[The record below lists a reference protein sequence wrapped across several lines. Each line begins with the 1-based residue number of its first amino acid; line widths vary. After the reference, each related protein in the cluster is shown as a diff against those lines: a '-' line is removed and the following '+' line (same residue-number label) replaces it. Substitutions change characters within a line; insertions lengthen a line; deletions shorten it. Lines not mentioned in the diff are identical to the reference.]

1 MKLDSR
7 TEKLRAKSV
16 REAVANNVVEA
27 YRSRVTLQ
35 CTSNEG
41 ALQIKRSM
49 KMTLIIRETH
59 LEIHTHTHKT
69 CMHYMAAF
77 STILVELQFTVP
89 RLLGP
94 VHPKFIIL
102 LQNFH

>member
-59 LEIHTHTHKT
+59 LEIQRH
-69 CMHYMAAF
+69 
-77 STILVELQFTVP
+77 S
-89 RLLGP
+89 
-94 VHPKFIIL
+94 
-102 LQNFH
+102 QNLYALYGRI